1 MCQILMHNSIINCTR
16 EERIRELESESEA
29 LDWDLWPVSCWHS
42 CRQITGS
49 SCRPCL
55 PRASFI
61 KWHVC
66 HTFIFIR
73 SAENQRWE
81 TVRGSGGRELLPL
94 SLALFVPAIA
104 WGPITFSSDRSPPP
118 LLSTTL
124 PRSPALQHQKHLP
137 LNMQSACQGIK
148 ETYIHTNVAAGIRL
162 IFTDIRSVRTYSPL
176 IWCWRERSWTPP
188 GLQFWTRCQNL
199 LGPPLVLYPLW
210 LYCIIKSKKLDCY
223 HFSYFLVKH
232 NSIMCPSRNI
242 ISHIYKQ

>member
-1 MCQILMHNSIINCTR
+1 MKTRFIHYSTWILFFYIICGLFGSGSGNLGKKHPNKCMCLILKYNSTINCTT
-16 EERIRELESESEA
+16 EETVRELESESEA

-81 TVRGSGGRELLPL
+81 TARGSGRRELLPL
-94 SLALFVPAIA
+94 SHSLFVPAIA

-118 LLSTTL
+118 LLSTAL
-124 PRSPALQHQKHLP
+124 PRSPALQLQKHLP
-137 LNMQSACQGIK
+137 LNMQSSCQGIK
-148 ETYIHTNVAAGIRL
+148 ETY
-162 IFTDIRSVRTYSPL
+162 TYK
-176 IWCWRERSWTPP
+176 
-188 GLQFWTRCQNL
+188 
-199 LGPPLVLYPLW
+199 
-210 LYCIIKSKKLDCY
+210 CIGRRKA
-223 HFSYFLVKH
+223 
-232 NSIMCPSRNI
+232 NI
-242 ISHIYKQ
+242 YWH

>member
-1 MCQILMHNSIINCTR
+1 MCLILMHNSIINCTR

-61 KWHVC
+61 KWHVF

-118 LLSTTL
+118 LLST
-124 PRSPALQHQKHLP
+124 ALLRYNTRNICLWICNQLVNESRKH
-137 LNMQSACQGIK
+137 
-148 ETYIHTNVAAGIRL
+148 IHTNVAAGVKL
-162 IFTDIRSVRTYSPL
+162 IFTDIISVRTYSPL
-176 IWCWRERSWTPP
+176 
-188 GLQFWTRCQNL
+188 
-199 LGPPLVLYPLW
+199 V
-210 LYCIIKSKKLDCY
+210 
-223 HFSYFLVKH
+223 
-232 NSIMCPSRNI
+232 
-242 ISHIYKQ
+242 